1 MENLVR
7 YTTFL
12 SIFVQLLT
20 GVVGGYALTKVV
32 PPEHAALQISLTIEM
47 LVQAIELGFYVWL
60 VYHFDVATMAA
71 TRYFDWIFTTP
82 LMLVALLLYFKYE
95 EYRTR
100 GMDTTK
106 VWRDFLRDDGIVIAK
121 VVVSNAL
128 MILLGYLGEKGVVDK
143 MFATISGF
151 IAMAYAFYTMYVHAA
166 SNSAIGMRVFSFVA
180 VVWSLYG
187 VAYVFPDAP
196 KNIALNGL
204 DVVAK
209 NIFGAYLS
217 YKVLSV

>member
-1 MENLVR
+1 MEDLVR

-20 GVVGGYALTKVV
+20 GVVGGYALTTVV
-32 PPEHAALQISLTIEM
+32 PPEHAALKTSLTIEM
-47 LVQAIELGFYVWL
+47 VVQAIELGFYVWL

-100 GMDTTK
+100 VMDTTN
-106 VWRDFLRDDGIVIAK
+106 VWQDFLREDRGVIAK
-121 VVVSNAL
+121 VLVANAL
-128 MILLGYLGEKGVVDK
+128 MIVLGYVGEIGIVDK
-143 MFATISGF
+143 TLATISGF
-151 IAMAYAFYTMYVHAA
+151 IAMAYAFYAMYVHLA
-166 SNSAIGMRVFSFVA
+166 SKSAIGIRLFYFVSI
-180 VVWSLYG
+180 VWSLYG

-196 KNIALNGL
+196 KNMALNGL

-217 YKVLSV
+217 YKVLSL

>member
-82 LMLVALLLYFKYE
+82 LMLVSLLLYFKYE
-95 EYRTR
+95 DHLAR
-100 GMDTTK
+100 GVDTTN
-106 VWRDFLRDDGIVIAK
+106 VWQDFLRDDRCCDRKSPRRQCA
-121 VVVSNAL
+121 
-128 MILLGYLGEKGVVDK
+128 DD
-143 MFATISGF
+143 FAWLHGR
-151 IAMAYAFYTMYVHAA
+151 
-166 SNSAIGMRVFSFVA
+166 NWRCG
-180 VVWSLYG
+180 
-187 VAYVFPDAP
+187 
-196 KNIALNGL
+196 
-204 DVVAK
+204 
-209 NIFGAYLS
+209 
-217 YKVLSV
+217 